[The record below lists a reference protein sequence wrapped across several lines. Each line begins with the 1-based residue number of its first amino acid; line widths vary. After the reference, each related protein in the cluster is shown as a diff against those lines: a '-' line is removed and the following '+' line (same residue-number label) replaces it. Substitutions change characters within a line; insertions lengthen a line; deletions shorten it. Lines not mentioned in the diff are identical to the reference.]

1 MILTKEKIMFNKN
14 IHKKYYCL
22 MLLLYKQDIVI
33 SKQLFMGAILVGIG
47 NYLDRGAISLYG
59 LIIAIGGFLLYII
72 SSIIVKR
79 KKDNRQDHY
88 RLR

>member
-1 MILTKEKIMFNKN
+1 
-14 IHKKYYCL
+14 
-22 MLLLYKQDIVI
+22 MLLLYKQTLSSANKIRI
-33 SKQLFMGAILVGIG
+33 PPSAGAGLGLLFMGAILVGIG

>member
-1 MILTKEKIMFNKN
+1 
-14 IHKKYYCL
+14 
-22 MLLLYKQDIVI
+22 
-33 SKQLFMGAILVGIG
+33 MGAILVGIG

>member
-1 MILTKEKIMFNKN
+1 MPPSAGAGLG
-14 IHKKYYCL
+14 L
-22 MLLLYKQDIVI
+22 
-33 SKQLFMGAILVGIG
+33 LFMGAILVGIG

-88 RLR
+88 RLRWL

>member
-1 MILTKEKIMFNKN
+1 
-14 IHKKYYCL
+14 
-22 MLLLYKQDIVI
+22 MLLLYKQTLSSANKIRMPP
-33 SKQLFMGAILVGIG
+33 LFMGAILVGIG

-79 KKDNRQDHY
+79 KKDNRQDRY